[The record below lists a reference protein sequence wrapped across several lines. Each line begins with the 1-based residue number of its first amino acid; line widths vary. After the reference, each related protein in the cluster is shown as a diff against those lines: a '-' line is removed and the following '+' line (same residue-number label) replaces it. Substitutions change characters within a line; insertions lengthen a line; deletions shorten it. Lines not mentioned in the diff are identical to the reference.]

1 MSSAWPEIIVLGQ
14 AGAAVE
20 NNRKTAFSLDEIAK
34 GFWPP
39 ASRGKFI

>member
-1 MSSAWPEIIVLGQ
+1 MSADWPETILFGQ

-20 NNRKTAFSLDEIAK
+20 NGRKTGLGTDEIAK

-39 ASRGKFI
+39 VQTGPT